1 MTPVLESVEAW
12 RRRLQAPRLNWPIIF
27 ALSAWFQKLY
37 SFQCKKI
44 PFEIWL
50 TLWNYDVRMLWVRA
64 FDQRSRILNVFL
76 APRACRI
83 SWSLQKHAFT
93 VSLGHARVCL
103 IKCVS
108 LLVELS
114 RSSEREQ
121 VSNIAADCT
130 WFEMCSTV
138 QCSACMLSAF
148 FCFTLVCFIRVWW
161 TKHCAHKKR
170 HKFHKFAQIIY
181 ALLLRFWYCRELC
194 VFPGSELHKLLAARL
209 RIVILHTQK
218 IYTND
223 TVLNSKIWLTKRGI
237 PSTIQTSQPWRKIE
251 KMRDIFTPAV
261 SIYFLRLGQ
270 ATLCYWQEPGL
281 TAKEPRPTKEPRPK

>member
-1 MTPVLESVEAW
+1 MLSSAAVVSVSGSPT
-12 RRRLQAPRLNWPIIF
+12 LQLI
-27 ALSAWFQKLY
+27 ALDLRCAQL
-37 SFQCKKI
+37 C
-44 PFEIWL
+44 
-50 TLWNYDVRMLWVRA
+50 NAV
-64 FDQRSRILNVFL
+64 
-76 APRACRI
+76 
-83 SWSLQKHAFT
+83 
-93 VSLGHARVCL
+93 
-103 IKCVS
+103 
-108 LLVELS
+108 
-114 RSSEREQ
+114 
-121 VSNIAADCT
+121 
-130 WFEMCSTV
+130 
-138 QCSACMLSAF
+138 SACMLSAF
-148 FCFTLVCFIRVWW
+148 LCFTLVCFIRVWW

-281 TAKEPRPTKEPRPK
+281 TAKEPRPTKEPRPKYFRWNFLGHSQKEGQFFDTFRAIWWFFLSYAADPGTPPTCVALPESRNDFL